1 MNYKPLLLSAPPT
14 ALLTTVDW
22 RTIVK
27 LQIRLEDE
35 HPETSWIHLRG
46 TKMRTVTGFFNEIAA
61 AFQFP
66 VWFGENWDA
75 FIDIVRDR
83 SWLSGTIVTVYDA
96 NLLLI
101 DATGKDRANLA
112 DVLNLCNRYGEDTY
126 ATIETDLNDEDGFH
140 LLCSVSE
147 EEKGEFLARWKQTTL
162 TLADL

>member
-1 MNYKPLLLSAPPT
+1 M
-14 ALLTTVDW
+14 DW

-140 LLCSVSE
+140 LL
-147 EEKGEFLARWKQTTL
+147 
-162 TLADL
+162 

>member
-1 MNYKPLLLSAPPT
+1 
-14 ALLTTVDW
+14 
-22 RTIVK
+22 
-27 LQIRLEDE
+27 
-35 HPETSWIHLRG
+35 
-46 TKMRTVTGFFNEIAA
+46 MRTVTGFFNEIAA